1 MGESHFRAAGEE
13 CHRVGCSLKQSGKPN
28 SATTAE
34 AHIPKPMPEVGVS
47 PQLSLFRTPAFL
59 SLWFVGAIGATARW
73 LEMLV
78 IGIFVFDVTS
88 SPFLVALMLLLRMLP
103 MGLFGVF
110 GGIVADRF
118 DRRRVLIAVMSVM
131 TTLAAVLGLLAAYD
145 LIKVWL
151 VGLGAFASGL
161 IWVSDFPVRRTLLS
175 ELAGPGRTGTAMSLD
190 IMSGSGS
197 RMIGLLLGGGIYAGF
212 GLGGAFLVTAVAY
225 AISVVVLW
233 RLKHRDE
240 GTGAAHDGVVTTI
253 IEGFRGLSRNP
264 TLVGIFAVTVVFN
277 IWGFP
282 FMSMLPVIGKDLLN
296 LDPFAVGLLAS
307 AEGLGAFV
315 GAIALAILG
324 RVRWFRY
331 LYFLGVLIYML
342 MALGFAN
349 STIWWLSTAFLV
361 ATGGA
366 IAAFAAMQSA
376 LVLLNSDDDTRHR
389 MMGVLS
395 MCIGTGLIG
404 FLHLG
409 LLADWLGAS
418 LACSVIAVEGIL
430 ALFFVFRAWP
440 ELLMWQPAAYSR
452 ASETTM

>member
-1 MGESHFRAAGEE
+1 MDQ
-13 CHRVGCSLKQSGKPN
+13 VGLSS
-28 SATTAE
+28 SR
-34 AHIPKPMPEVGVS
+34 
-47 PQLSLFRTPAFL
+47 SLFSDRTFQG
-59 SLWFVGAIGATARW
+59 LWVVGALGATARW

-118 DRRRVLIAVMSVM
+118 DRRRVLIAAMSIM
-131 TTLAAVLGLLAAYD
+131 TMLAGVLGLLAAYD
-145 LIKVWL
+145 LIKVWHL
-151 VGLGAFASGL
+151 GLGAFISGL
-161 IWVSDFPVRRTLLS
+161 IWISDFPVRRTLMS

-197 RMIGLLLGGGIYAGF
+197 RMVGPILGGGIYAGF
-212 GLGGAFLVTAVAY
+212 GLYGAFLVTATAY
-225 AISVVVLW
+225 AVSVVVLW
-233 RLKHRDE
+233 RLKHRDD
-240 GTGAAHDGVVTTI
+240 GTGAVHDGVVTTI
-253 IEGFRGLSRNP
+253 MAGFRGLSRNP

-277 IWGFP
+277 VWGFP

-296 LDPFAVGLLAS
+296 LDPFGVGLLAS

-315 GAIALAILG
+315 GAIALAIFG

-331 LYFLGVLIYML
+331 LYFLGVLIYMFT
-342 MALGFAN
+342 ALGFAN
-349 STIWWLSTAFLV
+349 STIWWLSAGLLV

-395 MCIGTGLIG
+395 MCIGTGLVG

-418 LACSVIAVEGIL
+418 LACSVIAVEGML
-430 ALFFVFRAWP
+430 ALFLVVRAWP
-440 ELLMWQPAAYSR
+440 ELLTWQPSAV
-452 ASETTM
+452 

>member
-1 MGESHFRAAGEE
+1 M
-13 CHRVGCSLKQSGKPN
+13 
-28 SATTAE
+28 
-34 AHIPKPMPEVGVS
+34 
-47 PQLSLFRTPAFL
+47 
-59 SLWFVGAIGATARW
+59 SLWFVGAIVATARW

-78 IGIFVFDVTS
+78 IGIFVFDVTG

-110 GGIVADRF
+110 GGIIADRF
-118 DRRRVLIAVMSVM
+118 DRRRVLIAVMSFM
-131 TTLAAVLGLLAAYD
+131 TMLAAVQGLLAAYD
-145 LIKVWL
+145 LIKVWH
-151 VGLGAFASGL
+151 VGLGTFASGL

-175 ELAGPGRTGTAMSLD
+175 ELAGPGKTGRAMSLD
-190 IMSGSGS
+190 IMSGSAS
-197 RMIGLLLGGGIYAGF
+197 RMVGPILGGGIYAGF
-212 GLGGAFLVTAVAY
+212 GLDGAFLVTATAY

-240 GTGAAHDGVVTTI
+240 GTGVVHDSVVTTI
-253 IEGFRGLSRNP
+253 VEGFRGLSRNP

-282 FMSMLPVIGKDLLN
+282 FMSMLPVIGKDVLN

-307 AEGLGAFV
+307 TEGLGAFV
-315 GAIALAILG
+315 GAIALAIWG
-324 RVRWFRY
+324 RLRWFRY
-331 LYFLGVLIYML
+331 LYSLGVLTYML
-342 MALGFAN
+342 TALAFAN
-349 STIWWLSTAFLV
+349 STVWWLSAGFLV
-361 ATGGA
+361 VTGGA
-366 IAAFAAMQSA
+366 IAAFGAMQSA

-418 LACSVIAVEGIL
+418 LACSVIAVEGML
-430 ALFFVFRAWP
+430 ALCLVLRAWP
-440 ELLMWQPAAYSR
+440 ALLTWQADHR
-452 ASETTM
+452 

>member
-1 MGESHFRAAGEE
+1 M
-13 CHRVGCSLKQSGKPN
+13 QQ
-28 SATTAE
+28 
-34 AHIPKPMPEVGVS
+34 VGVS
-47 PQLSLFRTPAFL
+47 PQRSLFRERAFL
-59 SLWFVGAIGATARW
+59 SLWFVGAIVATARW

-78 IGIFVFDVTS
+78 IGIFVFDVTG

-103 MGLFGVF
+103 MALFGVF
-110 GGIVADRF
+110 GGIVAERF
-118 DRRRVLIAVMSVM
+118 DRRRVLIAAMSVM
-131 TTLAAVLGLLAAYD
+131 TVLTGGLGLLATYD
-145 LIKVWL
+145 LIKVWH

-190 IMSGSGS
+190 IMSSSGS
-197 RMIGLLLGGGIYAGF
+197 RMIGPILGGGIYAAF
-212 GLGGAFLVTAVAY
+212 GLDSAFLVTAIAY
-225 AISVVVLW
+225 ATSVLVLW

-240 GTGAAHDGVVTTI
+240 GMGAVHDGVVTTI
-253 IEGFRGLSRNP
+253 IEGFRGLSHNR

-307 AEGLGAFV
+307 AEGFGAFV
-315 GAIALAILG
+315 GALALAILG

-331 LYFLGVLIYML
+331 LYSFGVLIYMF

-349 STIWWLSTAFLV
+349 STIWWLSAGFLV

-366 IAAFAAMQSA
+366 IAAFASMQSA
-376 LVLLNSDDDTRHR
+376 LVLLNSDDDSRHR

-418 LACSVIAVEGIL
+418 LACSVIAVEGML
-430 ALFFVFRAWP
+430 ALFLVVRAWP
-440 ELLMWQPAAYSR
+440 ELLTWQPAAV
-452 ASETTM
+452 